1 MKKTTEYTH
10 TPVLTNEILQGLNLQ
25 TDGIYIDCTF
35 GRGGHSKAILQHISE
50 RGRLYAF
57 DKDPDA
63 INAIDESLRHDKR
76 FSIMQGS
83 FTMLGQLVEKENL
96 SGKVNGILLDLGV
109 SSPQFDN
116 KERGFSFQHD
126 ACLDMRMDNTRGLTA
141 ADWLNS
147 ASQDEI
153 CNVLHDYGE
162 ERYAK
167 KIARAIV
174 EARKNQ
180 LITGTNQLAEL
191 VKSAVPAYEKNKHP
205 ATRTFQAIRIFI
217 NDELNELKNILD
229 QSIKALSAG
238 GRLVVISFHSLEDRI
253 VKRFIREKS
262 KGDYFPAGLPITQD
276 KLRPELKTVGK
287 AIYPTENEIRNNPR
301 ARSAVLR
308 IAEKVVV

>member
-1 MKKTTEYTH
+1 MKRTTDYTH

-25 TDGIYIDCTF
+25 ADGIYIDCTF
-35 GRGGHSKAILQHISE
+35 GRGGHSKAILQRISE

-63 INAIDESLRHDKR
+63 ISAIDKSLLEDKR

-83 FTMLGQLVEKENL
+83 YTMLGQLMDKENL
-96 SGKVNGILLDLGV
+96 SGQVNGILLDLGV

-116 KERGFSFQHD
+116 KERGFSFQQD
-126 ACLDMRMDNTRGLTA
+126 AYLDMRMDNTSGLTA

-147 ASQDEI
+147 ASQNEI
-153 CNVLHDYGE
+153 RNVLHNYGE

-167 KIARAIV
+167 KIARSIV
-174 EARKNQ
+174 EARQKKF
-180 LITGTNQLAEL
+180 ISGTGQLAGL
-191 VKSAVPAYEKNKHP
+191 IKSVVPAYEKNKHP
-205 ATRTFQAIRIFI
+205 ATRTFQAIRVFI
-217 NDELNELKNILD
+217 NDELNELKKILD
-229 QSIKALSAG
+229 QSVKALSVK

-262 KGDYFPAGLPITQD
+262 KGDNFPAGLPITQD
-276 KLRPELKTVGK
+276 QLKAELKPVGK
-287 AIYPTENEIRNNPR
+287 AIYPTENEIKNNPR

-308 IAEKVVV
+308 IAEKVMT